1 MQEGVLSQEPQKQTI
16 CVQSDRGFQGF
27 SDPWQGGSSVS
38 PDSKAGV
45 LLDGGAASLYG
56 PWLLQGCA
64 QREIN
69 THLPAS
75 LPRDLVS
82 PLCVFAADL
91 LSRSDVAILQPASD
105 RGLQLC

>member
-1 MQEGVLSQEPQKQTI
+1 MLSQEPQKQTV
-16 CVQSDRGFQGF
+16 CVQSDLGFQGF
-27 SDPWQGGSSVS
+27 RRLLAGGSSVS
-38 PDSKAGV
+38 PGSEAGV

-56 PWLLQGCA
+56 PRLLQACA
-64 QREIN
+64 QQEIN

-75 LPRDLVS
+75 LPRDLVF
-82 PLCVFAADL
+82 PLCVFPADL